1 MQVVNSEGEPMAPFD
16 NGFGDWNLDWRAWQ
30 AGSARTSAP
39 VPAAA
44 LPAVAPATSSRLRP
58 LT

>member
-1 MQVVNSEGEPMAPFD
+1 MAPFD

-30 AGSARTSAP
+30 AGSALTSASAP
-39 VPAAA
+39 PAA
-44 LPAVAPATSSRLRP
+44 LPAVSRHTPSRLRP